1 MVGITQTTFYM
12 SNRDIV
18 EKFYQAFAGRDVEG
32 MLRCYHEEIEF
43 EDPAF
48 GKLTGEKARNM
59 WRMLLSGNKS
69 NLQVTYSNIQTNGDS
84 GSAQWIARYEFG
96 PSGKKIVNEIASG
109 FEFKDGLIIRHHD
122 HFDLY
127 RWARQA
133 FGLMGFVIGW
143 TTFFRKNLQRRTGEL
158 LERYSQSRK

>member
-1 MVGITQTTFYM
+1 M

-69 NLQVTYSNIQTNGDS
+69 NLQVSL
-84 GSAQWIARYEFG
+84 
-96 PSGKKIVNEIASG
+96 
-109 FEFKDGLIIRHHD
+109 DGI
-122 HFDLY
+122 
-127 RWARQA
+127 
-133 FGLMGFVIGW
+133 
-143 TTFFRKNLQRRTGEL
+143 
-158 LERYSQSRK
+158 SR